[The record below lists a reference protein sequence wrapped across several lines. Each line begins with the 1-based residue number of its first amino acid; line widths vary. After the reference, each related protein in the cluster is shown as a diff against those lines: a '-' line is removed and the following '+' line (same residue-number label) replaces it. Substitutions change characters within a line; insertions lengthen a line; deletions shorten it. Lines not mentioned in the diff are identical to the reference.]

1 MAHNKYSPT
10 YSSVYIMFTLCLS
23 LTKRSTLEDRDL
35 CLFCLLK
42 SSWHI
47 VGAEKPFMD
56 WISMATI
63 SLLNDHTSRLLD
75 PPLTTPAPFQLCPQ
89 QSVFSKRRARSSA
102 VGAAHTCTHRL
113 QTHRRLP
120 TALRKRSS
128 PPTWSPWCG
137 LLLLCAPL
145 PPPSPWLQ
153 GDCGGRDK
161 QGPCLREL
169 PSWEGRCQ
177 VQNQL
182 NNKTILDHRLKSQ

>member
-56 WISMATI
+56 WISMATV

-75 PPLTTPAPFQLCPQ
+75 LPLTTPAPF
-89 QSVFSKRRARSSA
+89 SA
-102 VGAAHTCTHRL
+102 VSPAECLFKTQSLITCRRCCSLLHAQAADTWTASHRSQEEVQSPDL
-113 QTHRRLP
+113 VPVVWPAPPLC
-120 TALRKRSS
+120 SS
-128 PPTWSPWCG
+128 PSSLSLAPRP
-137 LLLLCAPL
+137 LLPQGASLLGGEM
-145 PPPSPWLQ
+145 PSTKPV
-153 GDCGGRDK
+153 K
-161 QGPCLREL
+161 Q
-169 PSWEGRCQ
+169 
-177 VQNQL
+177 
-182 NNKTILDHRLKSQ
+182 